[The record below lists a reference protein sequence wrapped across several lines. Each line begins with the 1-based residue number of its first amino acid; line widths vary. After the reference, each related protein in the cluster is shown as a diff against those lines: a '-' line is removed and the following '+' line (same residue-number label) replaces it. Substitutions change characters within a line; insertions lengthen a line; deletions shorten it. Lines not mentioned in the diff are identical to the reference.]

1 VVEGA
6 RLESVY
12 TRKGIKSSNLLL
24 SANKVD
30 VPGSA
35 GAFFLEPLL
44 RDRRIQSRLLRKAED
59 CRTSAYFQSLTDH
72 NGKFK
77 LMIQPDI
84 TQDYIAAL
92 KDFPDQTQLSI
103 SFSKQGKTEYFGLLK
118 SEDDIQFVHNAD
130 FAFEIGSMTKIFTGT
145 ILAQLVI
152 EGKVGIDDPIQPFLP
167 FPMLGDPPITL
178 KHLAQHTS
186 GIQRLP
192 HNFYEQPGYQEEN
205 PYARCR
211 EEHFAQYF
219 SGLLKL
225 DNVAGE
231 KFQYTNLGMG
241 LLSYII
247 SQIEGKPFPAIV
259 SERVF
264 TQVGMSQ
271 SSYDRSTLTSPIVR
285 GIDKDGKFCAHWE
298 AGIYDGALGI
308 ISTAKDLTA
317 FALWQLDPSSAA
329 CQYQA
334 NQSFSSD
341 ANVKSLL
348 GWMESI
354 FITGDKHIRIR
365 NLNGG
370 TGGFGAS
377 LMINP
382 DSDLALVVLSNCYP
396 YHYLE
401 KIVPVNKQVMLEH
414 S

>member
-1 VVEGA
+1 
-6 RLESVY
+6 
-12 TRKGIKSSNLLL
+12 
-24 SANKVD
+24 
-30 VPGSA
+30 
-35 GAFFLEPLL
+35 
-44 RDRRIQSRLLRKAED
+44 
-59 CRTSAYFQSLTDH
+59 
-72 NGKFK
+72 
-77 LMIQPDI
+77 MIQPDI
-84 TQDYIAAL
+84 IQDYIVAL

-103 SFSKQGKTEYFGLLK
+103 SISKQGKTEYFGLLK
-118 SEDDIQFVHNAD
+118 GQDGIQLIDNAD
-130 FAFEIGSMTKIFTGT
+130 FAFEIGSVTKVFTGN
-145 ILAQLVI
+145 ILAQLAL
-152 EGKVGIDDPIQPFLP
+152 EAKVRIDDPIQPFLP

-178 KHLAQHTS
+178 KNLAQHTS

-192 HNFYEQPGYQEEN
+192 HNFHEQPNYQEEN

-211 EEHFAQYF
+211 EEHFAHYF
-219 SGLLKL
+219 STLLKL
-225 DNVAGE
+225 DNIPGE
-231 KFQYTNLGMG
+231 KFQYTNLGMS

-247 SQIEGKPFPAIV
+247 SRIEGKPFPAIV

-271 SSYDRSTLTSPIVR
+271 SSYDRSTLTNTIVR
-285 GIDKDGKFCAHWE
+285 GIDKDGKFCAHWD

-308 ISTAKDLTA
+308 ISTAEDLMKFA
-317 FALWQLDPSSAA
+317 FWQLDRSSAA

-334 NQSFSSD
+334 NENFASD

-348 GWMESI
+348 GWMENI
-354 FITGDKHIRIR
+354 FIPKDKQIRIR

-382 DSDLALVVLSNCYP
+382 DSDFALVVLSNCYP

-401 KIVPVNKQVMLEH
+401 KIVPVNKQVMLGH

>member
-1 VVEGA
+1 M
-6 RLESVY
+6 
-12 TRKGIKSSNLLL
+12 T
-24 SANKVD
+24 
-30 VPGSA
+30 
-35 GAFFLEPLL
+35 
-44 RDRRIQSRLLRKAED
+44 QS
-59 CRTSAYFQSLTDH
+59 
-72 NGKFK
+72 
-77 LMIQPDI
+77 DI
-84 TQDYIAAL
+84 TQNYIVAL
-92 KDFPDQTQLSI
+92 KDFPDRTQLSI
-103 SFSKQGKTEYFGLLK
+103 SFSRQGNTAYFGLLK
-118 SEDDIQFVHNAD
+118 RQDGIIFIDNAD
-130 FAFEIGSMTKIFTGT
+130 FAFEIGSVTKVFTGN
-145 ILAQLVI
+145 ILAQLVL

-192 HNFYEQPGYQEEN
+192 HNFHEQPNYQEEN

-219 SGLLKL
+219 STLLTL
-225 DNVAGE
+225 DNLPGE
-231 KFQYTNLGMG
+231 KFQYSNLGMS

-247 SQIEGKPFPAIV
+247 SRIEGKPFPAIV

-264 TQVGMSQ
+264 EQLGMSQ
-271 SSYDRSTLTSPIVR
+271 SSYDHNTLTNTIVR

-308 ISTAKDLTA
+308 ISTAKDLMA
-317 FALWQLDPSSAA
+317 FARWQLDHSSAA

-334 NQSFSSD
+334 NQSFTSD

-348 GWMESI
+348 GWMENI
-354 FITGDKHIRIR
+354 FISGDKQIRIR

-382 DSDLALVVLSNCYP
+382 DSDFALVVVSNCYP

-401 KIVPVNKQVMLEH
+401 KIVLVNKQLMLEH
-414 S
+414 SLPSY